1 MIAKKCVV
9 NFCQVMIINK
19 FFYQLFGDQSE
30 NLRLDSC
37 HLRALLRP
45 FVRT

>member
-1 MIAKKCVV
+1 MQST
-9 NFCQVMIINK
+9 FCQVMIMIE

-30 NLRLDSC
+30 NLRLDIC

-45 FVRT
+45 FART